1 MNLSQNK
8 SNNNSGNEISEDK
21 KVPNENIPY
30 NSIITEDSIDDF
42 FSIEN
47 IKGNKKLEINDFLD
61 NFYLKEKEFKYHT
74 QILLAQILKFLEKK
88 DNSFKFLSNIEFK
101 FANTDKNKD
110 IELDFTINN
119 INSVLLC
126 KFLEYLKNNIII
138 FKFQGNTYEINQ
150 SKDFE
155 NNLSNLKKFKNFDVL
170 GEIGLNALNDE
181 NKIKQFKN
189 YFELINTLKSNESK
203 NNNEI
208 NLFFEKTGFLRENE
222 KLVFFMT
229 DSRFNEMYKSLKNT
243 KLYKEMM
250 DSKIDINCVL
260 CYLSS
265 GINEQIILNKFI
277 IDYKSNKKDIENKR
291 NPEEIENKK
300 NSENKEIKESP
311 ENKEKNIY
319 DKIKLTYKN
328 FLKSEKFKKS

>member
-1 MNLSQNK
+1 MKNKVLKTIKKYNLIENGDK
-8 SNNNSGNEISEDK
+8 LVLGVSGG
-21 KVPNENIPY
+21 P
-30 NSIITEDSIDDF
+30 DSIAMLNILNDLR
-42 FSIEN
+42 IE
-47 IKGNKKLEINDFLD
+47 
-61 NFYLKEKEFKYHT
+61 
-74 QILLAQILKFLEKK
+74 
-88 DNSFKFLSNIEFK
+88 
-101 FANTDKNKD
+101 KD

-126 KFLEYLKNNIII
+126 EFLEYLKNNILI

-155 NNLSNLKKFKNFDVL
+155 NNLSNLKKFKNFHIL
-170 GEIGLNALNDE
+170 GEIGLDALNDE

-203 NNNEI
+203 NNNKI

-222 KLVFFMT
+222 KLVFFVT
-229 DSRFNEMYKSLKNT
+229 NSRFNEIYKNLKNT

-250 DSKIDINCVL
+250 DPKMNVNCVL

-277 IDYKSNKKDIENKR
+277 
-291 NPEEIENKK
+291 
-300 NSENKEIKESP
+300 NKEII

-319 DKIKLTYKN
+319 DKIKST
-328 FLKSEKFKKS
+328 